1 MEILT
6 TLLDIAVDVLDGFAL
21 LYLCR
26 SMLKECRIKRTW
38 AYYLF
43 VLPIAAVIFV
53 LTTIFLRCGA
63 W

>member
-6 TLLDIAVDVLDGFAL
+6 TLLDIAVDVLDSFAM

-38 AYYLF
+38 
-43 VLPIAAVIFV
+43 V
-53 LTTIFLRCGA
+53 
-63 W
+63 